1 MKRKSIFSSA
11 VCIMI
16 LLIITTGGCSGG
28 GNSSGLDGNTDLE
41 SVLDALG
48 ISRKVDDRTD
58 PNGKALRADYNPLG
72 KKVNRINKLSEIY
85 LAGSCLSGNSYS
97 DTLFDPANNS
107 TITYDSDGGW
117 AKSNYFKTVGA
128 DTDGDGHDEI
138 ITAVFNVTKSRFIL
152 KETKYNSSYTR
163 KDVVAFD
170 DSEIVQAKVGYRIDT
185 VGDIAAGDIDGDGR
199 EEIAVVYGSTLLI
212 IDDAS
217 AGYAILAKKKIAS
230 VASGYQLLRVRMGDF
245 DQDGKD
251 EIVLTNGI
259 GIPDNSTTAQYT
271 IYDDLA
277 SDPSM
282 SNPLVSAQPITAY
295 FTSGIVDQI
304 VNPSLTGTKSIEAAG
319 ITVGD
324 FNNDGL
330 PDIAFAG
337 NSSIDKGCYMF
348 ILQTSMNKDS
358 KPQFKFLPVAA
369 YDASY
374 EYAAP
379 PIESGDLNGDG
390 KDEIVMW
397 KGVYYINN
405 TDTLSLMGVT
415 ITATGK
421 PIYDFK
427 VGDIDGD
434 YKDEIVILYN
444 LDCVCVY
451 EYDAS
456 SNSGNGDIKAKGQ
469 PISITSANALPW
481 GTLALPSTKKACE
494 VVEFIGHEVKFSDPR
509 IVAVLAAPPYY
520 SSLDGAD
527 KNEVQPFLGNIGTSF
542 GKSNTSSYEQSNSFG
557 FNVSFSWG
565 ASVSCPLWNS
575 VASSTM
581 KTTLSND
588 FNWTASETTDVTCSC
603 SYTNGTD
610 DDMVVFAVIPFDVY
624 SYKVLNSADPN
635 VVGQTVTINL
645 PKKPITTSQSVT
657 FYNKNNGGYF
667 DVGKDVLV
675 HTVGEPFTY
684 MTSAGMAKL
693 QVDKP
698 KGLYIPTT
706 YAQTVG
712 EGTSGTTLSMQS
724 SVTKS
729 KNFSYDLSLTNEVEM
744 VAVGILVGRG
754 IGFNYGYSY
763 STSVTDSTE
772 IEGQVA
778 NIASAHYNKNRL
790 FTWGLM
796 AYPYTDKAS
805 SQSFNV
811 VTYWVNK
818 I

>member
-1 MKRKSIFSSA
+1 MT
-11 VCIMI
+11 
-16 LLIITTGGCSGG
+16 LLIITAGGCGG
-28 GNSSGLDGNTDLE
+28 GSGNKSGSSPDPAGNSTDLE

-48 ISRKVDDRTD
+48 ISRNVDDRTD
-58 PNGKALRADYNPLG
+58 PNGRALRADYNPLG
-72 KKVNRINKLSEIY
+72 KKVNRITKFPEIY
-85 LAGSCLSGNSYS
+85 LAGSCLSGHSYS
-97 DTLFDPANNS
+97 DTLFDPVNNS
-107 TITYDSDGGW
+107 TITYDSDGDW

-138 ITAVFNVTKSRFIL
+138 ITAVFNVSKSRFIL
-152 KETKYNSSYTR
+152 KETKYSGSYSR
-163 KDVVAFD
+163 KDVMSFD
-170 DSEIVQAKVGYRIDT
+170 DSEITPAKVGYKIDT
-185 VGDIAAGDIDGDGR
+185 AGDIAAGDIDGDGR

-212 IDDAS
+212 ADDAS
-217 AGYAILAKKKIAS
+217 AGYAILAKKKISS
-230 VASGYQLLRVRMGDF
+230 VTSGNQLLRVRTGDF

-251 EIVLTNGI
+251 EIVLTNGT
-259 GIPDNSTTAQYT
+259 GIQDNSTIAQYT

-282 SNPLVSAQPITAY
+282 DSPLVSARPITAY
-295 FTSGIVDQI
+295 FKSGIVDQI
-304 VNPSLTGTKSIEAAG
+304 DNPALTGTKSLEAAG

-337 NSSIDKGCYMF
+337 NSSSDKGCYMF
-348 ILQTSMNKDS
+348 ILQTEMDKDS
-358 KPQFKFLPVAA
+358 KPFFKFLPVTA

-374 EYAAP
+374 ELAVP
-379 PIESGDLNGDG
+379 PIESGDLDGDG
-390 KDEIVMW
+390 KDDIVMW
-397 KGVYYINN
+397 KGVYSINK
-405 TDTLSLMGVT
+405 TATLSLMGVT

-434 YKDEIVILYN
+434 FQDEIVILYS
-444 LDCVCVY
+444 LESVCVY
-451 EYDAS
+451 EYDQ
-456 SNSGNGDIKAKGQ
+456 SNGNIKAKGQ
-469 PISITSANALPW
+469 PISITNANALLW

-520 SSLDGAD
+520 NSLDGAD

-542 GKSNTSSYEQSNSFG
+542 GKSNTSSSEQTNSFG

-565 ASVSCPLWNS
+565 ATVSCPLWNS

-588 FNWTASETTDVTCSC
+588 FNWAVSESADVTCSC
-603 SYTNGTD
+603 SYTNGTE

-624 SYKVLNSADPN
+624 SYKVLNSTDPN

-657 FYNKNNGGYF
+657 FYNSNNGGYF
-667 DVGKDVLV
+667 DVSKDVLV

-684 MTSAGMAKL
+684 MNSADMAKL
-693 QVDKP
+693 KIDKP

-712 EGTSGTTLSMQS
+712 EGTSGTTLSLQS
-724 SVTKS
+724 AVTKS
-729 KNFSYDLSLTNEVEM
+729 KNFSYDLSLTNEMEM

-763 STSVTDSTE
+763 STSVTNSTE

-778 NIASAHYNKNRL
+778 NIASAHYSKDRL

-796 AYPYTDKAS
+796 AYPYTDKES

-811 VTYWVNK
+811 VTYWVNR